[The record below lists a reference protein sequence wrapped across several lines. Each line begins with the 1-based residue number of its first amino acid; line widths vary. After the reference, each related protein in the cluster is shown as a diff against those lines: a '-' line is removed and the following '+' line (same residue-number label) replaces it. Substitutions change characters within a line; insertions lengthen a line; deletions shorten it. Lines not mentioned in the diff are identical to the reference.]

1 MQVLIKHYLVIN
13 DWNYKEEM
21 HTYGNQTQ
29 EAFFFLMEKK
39 VPLVL
44 GAYILSLP
52 QFTSEFACGRF
63 LCKIMSLWLNDQ
75 YQKSIRAK

>member
-1 MQVLIKHYLVIN
+1 MTEIIKKKCTLMEI
-13 DWNYKEEM
+13 KPRKP
-21 HTYGNQTQ
+21 
-29 EAFFFLMEKK
+29 FFLMEKK

-63 LCKIMSLWLNDQ
+63 LCKIMCLWLNDQ
-75 YQKSIRAK
+75 YQKSVRAK